1 MAKEWLGVRNGELAP
16 CPNSPNCIST
26 QAQRPPQKME
36 SLPFFHD
43 KDGAKNVILN
53 IIGAEK
59 GTEIQSQ
66 HEDYLHV
73 VFTSKFL
80 KFKDDVEF
88 YFDQLEERV
97 HFRSASRVGC
107 IDFGVNRKR
116 MERISKEYLD
126 QMKGASS

>member
-1 MAKEWLGVRNGELAP
+1 MTKEWLGVRNGELAP

-26 QAQRPPQKME
+26 QAQRSKQKMK
-36 SLPFFHD
+36 SLPFFRD

-59 GTEIQSQ
+59 RTEIQSQ
-66 HEDYLHV
+66 QEDYLHV

-97 HFRSASRVGC
+97 HFRSASRVGY
-107 IDFGVNRKR
+107 IDFGANRKR
-116 MERISKEYLD
+116 MEQISKEYLD
-126 QMKGASS
+126 QMKGVSS